1 MIFNVK
7 KHVQNTFK
15 YIKILFLIERKYKI
29 SLERKIGCLVNNT
42 SMKVEVI
49 TKEDILINKHTIS
62 FLTALILIGT
72 TLVTAE
78 VHKGLK
84 DAIDNEDMK
93 AAKAIVNNLK
103 IMDIY
108 CPASLTVKNGET
120 LFGERFAKD
129 PSLLYTNC
137 EKEFIR
143 SYLETACFK
152 KDNFQLCKSALD
164 STKISEWTPLLKDIK
179 KNGLDKILEKYEE
192 EVTSERKATRAEC
205 EEDILTDGEFTAY
218 AELMESEG
226 NTEGVKQERASWIR
240 KCMKDV
246 VKEDIKTIKKTRTI
260 YPFETYFTKF
270 IEESIKGSMKLYDYT
285 EDDEKALTFAK
296 TLIPYDIKKKTVDE
310 YVTFSVKSYKDSAY
324 INDQLILAACRYEP
338 TFDKKL
344 EKVAGFPIITCKNAF
359 ATYSADN
366 LPLCTSS
373 SGTMVNTVPIMEGAP
388 TYQYTCIDNMWKPS
402 TGAAPA
408 QKKEVK
414 KEVKSSTATAASKS
428 TSAPAS
434 TENKVSLKIF
444 SSPRGASILV
454 NKRKAKEIT
463 PTTIYVKPNT
473 YTISIQKEGYITRD
487 TVMTLNKPEQILNM
501 ILEME

>member
-1 MIFNVK
+1 M
-7 KHVQNTFK
+7 
-15 YIKILFLIERKYKI
+15 
-29 SLERKIGCLVNNT
+29 
-42 SMKVEVI
+42 
-49 TKEDILINKHTIS
+49 INKHTIS
-62 FLTALILIGT
+62 FFVGLVLLGSSF
-72 TLVTAE
+72 VTAE

-285 EDDEKALTFAK
+285 EEDEKALTFAK
-296 TLIPYDIKKKTVDE
+296 TLIPYDMKKKTVDE

-344 EKVAGFPIITCKNAF
+344 EKVAGFSIITCKNAF

-373 SGTMVNTVPIMEGAP
+373 SGTIVNTVPIMEGAP

-408 QKKEVK
+408 QKKDVKKEVK

>member
-1 MIFNVK
+1 M
-7 KHVQNTFK
+7 
-15 YIKILFLIERKYKI
+15 
-29 SLERKIGCLVNNT
+29 
-42 SMKVEVI
+42 
-49 TKEDILINKHTIS
+49 INKHTIS
-62 FLTALILIGT
+62 FFVGLVLLGSSF
-72 TLVTAE
+72 VTAE

-152 KDNFQLCKSALD
+152 KDNFQLCKNALD

-270 IEESIKGSMKLYDYT
+270 IEESIKASMKLYDYT

-296 TLIPYDIKKKTVDE
+296 TLIPYDMKKKTVDE

-344 EKVAGFPIITCKNAF
+344 EKVAGFSIITCKNAF

-373 SGTMVNTVPIMEGAP
+373 SGTIVNTVPIMEGAP

-408 QKKEVK
+408 QKKDVKKEVK

-487 TVMTLNKPEQILNM
+487 TVMTLNKPEQTLNM
-501 ILEME
+501 VLEME

>member
-1 MIFNVK
+1 M
-7 KHVQNTFK
+7 
-15 YIKILFLIERKYKI
+15 
-29 SLERKIGCLVNNT
+29 
-42 SMKVEVI
+42 
-49 TKEDILINKHTIS
+49 INKHTIS
-62 FLTALILIGT
+62 FFVGLVLLGSSF
-72 TLVTAE
+72 VTAE

-152 KDNFQLCKSALD
+152 KDNFQLCKNALD

-285 EDDEKALTFAK
+285 EEDEKALAFAK
-296 TLIPYDIKKKTVDE
+296 TLIPYDMKKKTVDE
-310 YVTFSVKSYKDSAY
+310 YVTFSIKSYKDSAY

-344 EKVAGFPIITCKNAF
+344 EKVAGFSIITCKNAF

-408 QKKEVK
+408 QKKDVKKEVK

>member
-1 MIFNVK
+1 
-7 KHVQNTFK
+7 
-15 YIKILFLIERKYKI
+15 
-29 SLERKIGCLVNNT
+29 
-42 SMKVEVI
+42 
-49 TKEDILINKHTIS
+49 LINKHTIS
-62 FLTALILIGT
+62 FFVAFILLGSSF
-72 TLVTAE
+72 VTAE

-108 CPASLTVKNGET
+108 CPASLTVKNGQI
-120 LFGERFAKD
+120 LFGDRFAKE
-129 PSLLYTNC
+129 PNLLYSNC

-143 SYLETACFK
+143 SYLETACIK

-192 EVTSERKATRAEC
+192 EVTTERKATRAEC

-285 EDDEKALTFAK
+285 EEDEKALAFAK
-296 TLIPYDIKKKTVDE
+296 TLIPYEMRKKTVDE
-310 YVTFSVKSYKDSAY
+310 YVTFSIKSYKDSAY

-344 EKVAGFPIITCKNAF
+344 EKVAGFSIITCKKAF

-373 SGTMVNTVPIMEGAP
+373 SGAMLNTTPIMDGAP

-414 KEVKSSTATAASKS
+414 KEVKSSTGTAASKS

-444 SSPRGASILV
+444 SSPRGASIYV
-454 NKRKAKEIT
+454 NKRKAKQVT
-463 PTTIYVKPNT
+463 PTTVSVKPNT

-487 TVMTLNKPEQILNM
+487 TVMTLNKPEQTLNM
-501 ILEME
+501 VLEME

>member
-1 MIFNVK
+1 M
-7 KHVQNTFK
+7 
-15 YIKILFLIERKYKI
+15 
-29 SLERKIGCLVNNT
+29 
-42 SMKVEVI
+42 
-49 TKEDILINKHTIS
+49 INKHTIS
-62 FLTALILIGT
+62 FFVGLVLLGSSF
-72 TLVTAE
+72 VTAE

-152 KDNFQLCKSALD
+152 KDNFQLCKNALD

-192 EVTSERKATRAEC
+192 EVTTERKATRAEC

-285 EDDEKALTFAK
+285 EEDEKALTFAK
-296 TLIPYDIKKKTVDE
+296 TLIPYDMKKKTVDE
-310 YVTFSVKSYKDSAY
+310 YVTFSIKSYKDSAY

-344 EKVAGFPIITCKNAF
+344 EKVAGFSIITCKNAF

-408 QKKEVK
+408 QKKDVKKEVK

>member
-1 MIFNVK
+1 M
-7 KHVQNTFK
+7 
-15 YIKILFLIERKYKI
+15 
-29 SLERKIGCLVNNT
+29 
-42 SMKVEVI
+42 
-49 TKEDILINKHTIS
+49 INKHTIS
-62 FLTALILIGT
+62 FFVGLVLLGSSF
-72 TLVTAE
+72 VTAE

-152 KDNFQLCKSALD
+152 KDNFQLCKNALD

-192 EVTSERKATRAEC
+192 EVSTERKATRAEC

-226 NTEGVKQERASWIR
+226 NTEGVKQERASWI
-240 KCMKDV
+240 KNCMREV
-246 VKEDIKTIKKTRTI
+246 VKEQIKYVKKTRTI

-285 EDDEKALTFAK
+285 EEDEKALAFAK
-296 TLIPYDIKKKTVDE
+296 TLIPYEMRKKTVDE
-310 YVTFSVKSYKDSAY
+310 YVTFSIKSYKDSAY

-344 EKVAGFPIITCKNAF
+344 EKVAGFSIITCKNAF

-373 SGTMVNTVPIMEGAP
+373 SGTIVNTVPIMEGAP

-408 QKKEVK
+408 QKKDVKKEVK

-463 PTTIYVKPNT
+463 PTIIYVKPNT

-487 TVMTLNKPEQILNM
+487 TVMTLNKPEQTLNM
-501 ILEME
+501 VLEME

>member
-1 MIFNVK
+1 M
-7 KHVQNTFK
+7 
-15 YIKILFLIERKYKI
+15 
-29 SLERKIGCLVNNT
+29 VNNT

-270 IEESIKGSMKLYDYT
+270 IEESIKASMKLYDYT

-296 TLIPYDIKKKTVDE
+296 TLIPYDMKKKTVDE

-344 EKVAGFPIITCKNAF
+344 EKVAGFSIITCKNAF
-359 ATYSADN
+359 ATYSPDN

-373 SGTMVNTVPIMEGAP
+373 SGTMVNTTPIMEGAP
-388 TYQYTCIDNMWKPS
+388 TYQYTCVDNMWKPS

-414 KEVKSSTATAASKS
+414 KEVKSSTTTAASKS

>member
-1 MIFNVK
+1 
-7 KHVQNTFK
+7 
-15 YIKILFLIERKYKI
+15 
-29 SLERKIGCLVNNT
+29 
-42 SMKVEVI
+42 
-49 TKEDILINKHTIS
+49 
-62 FLTALILIGT
+62 
-72 TLVTAE
+72 
-78 VHKGLK
+78 
-84 DAIDNEDMK
+84 MK

-137 EKEFIR
+137 EREFIR

-192 EVTSERKATRAEC
+192 EVTTERKATRAEC

-270 IEESIKGSMKLYDYT
+270 IEESIKASMKLYDYT

-296 TLIPYDIKKKTVDE
+296 TLIPYDMKKKTVDE

-344 EKVAGFPIITCKNAF
+344 EKVTGFSIITCKNAF

-373 SGTMVNTVPIMEGAP
+373 SGTIVNTVPIMEGAP

-408 QKKEVK
+408 QKKDVKKEVK

-444 SSPRGASILV
+444 SSPRGASIYV

-487 TVMTLNKPEQILNM
+487 TVMTLNKPEQTLNM
-501 ILEME
+501 VLEME

>member
-1 MIFNVK
+1 
-7 KHVQNTFK
+7 
-15 YIKILFLIERKYKI
+15 
-29 SLERKIGCLVNNT
+29 
-42 SMKVEVI
+42 MKVGVI

-62 FLTALILIGT
+62 FFTALILIGSSF
-72 TLVTAE
+72 VTAE

-129 PSLLYTNC
+129 PNLLYTNC
-137 EKEFIR
+137 EKEFID
-143 SYLETACFK
+143 SYLETACVK

-179 KNGLDKILEKYEE
+179 KNGLDRILEKYEE
-192 EVTSERKATRAEC
+192 EVTTERKATRAEC
-205 EEDILTDGEFTAY
+205 QEDMNTDGEFASY
-218 AELMESEG
+218 VALMESEG
-226 NTEGVKQERASWIR
+226 NTEGAKQEKAQWI
-240 KCMKDV
+240 KNCMKDV
-246 VKEDIKTIKKTRTI
+246 VKEDTKSIKKTRTI

-270 IEESIKGSMKLYDYT
+270 IEETIKGSMKLYDYT
-285 EDDEKALTFAK
+285 EDDDKALTFVK
-296 TLIPYDIKKKTVDE
+296 TLISYEDKKKTVED
-310 YVTFSVKSYKDSAY
+310 YVKLCVKSYTDSAY
-324 INDQLILAACRYEP
+324 INDQQIMSGCRYEP
-338 TFDKKL
+338 TFDKKV
-344 EKVAGFPIITCKNAF
+344 ERAAGFLIFSCKEAF
-359 ATYSADN
+359 AAYSAEN

-373 SGTMVNTVPIMEGAP
+373 TGATVKTTAIMNGAP
-388 TYQYTCIDNMWKPS
+388 TYEFACIDNMWKPS
-402 TGAAPA
+402 GSVQA
-408 QKKEVK
+408 QKKDVK

-434 TENKVSLKIF
+434 TGNKVSLKIF
-444 SSPRGASILV
+444 SSPKGATILL
-454 NKRKAKEIT
+454 NKRKAKDIT
-463 PTTIYVKPNT
+463 PTTISVKPNT

-501 ILEME
+501 ILELNYDE